1 MMAVKTLTQATF
13 KEEVL
18 QAAQPVLVDFYADW
32 CGPCRML
39 SPTLD
44 ALSEER
50 TDVKFAAVN
59 IDENPELADEFDI
72 SSIPCVILFKNG
84 AEADRSIGL
93 VPKEALEDLL
103 G

>member
-1 MMAVKTLTQATF
+1 MAVKTLTEATF

-18 QAAQPVLVDFYADW
+18 QANQPVLVDFYADW

-39 SPTLD
+39 RPTLEE
-44 ALSEER
+44 LSEER
-50 TDVKFAAVN
+50 TDVKFAAIN
-59 IDENPELADEFDI
+59 IDDNPELADDFDI

-84 AEADRSIGL
+84 AEADRSVGL
-93 VPKEALEDLL
+93 VPKDALEDFL

>member
-1 MMAVKTLTQATF
+1 MSVK
-13 KEEVL
+13 EVTIDNFETEVINSSL
-18 QAAQPVLVDFYADW
+18 PVLADFYAEW
-32 CGPCRML
+32 CGPCKML
-39 SPTLD
+39 RPSLD
-44 ALSEER
+44 AIAEDR
-50 TDVKFAAVN
+50 DDVKVAAIN

-93 VPKEALEDLL
+93 KPREALEEML

>member
-1 MMAVKTLTQATF
+1 MAVKTLTEATF

-39 SPTLD
+39 RPTLE

-50 TDVKFAAVN
+50 ADVNFAAIN
-59 IDENPELADEFDI
+59 IDENPDLADEFDI

-93 VPKEALEDLL
+93 VPKEALEDFL

>member
-1 MMAVKTLTQATF
+1 MAVKTLTEATF

-39 SPTLD
+39 RPTLE

-50 TDVKFAAVN
+50 ADVKFAAIN
-59 IDENPELADEFDI
+59 IDENPDLADEFDI

-93 VPKEALEDLL
+93 IPKEALEDFL

>member
-1 MMAVKTLTQATF
+1 MSVKEVTIDNFETEVINSTL
-13 KEEVL
+13 
-18 QAAQPVLVDFYADW
+18 PVLADFYAEW
-32 CGPCRML
+32 CGPCKML
-39 SPTLD
+39 RPSLD
-44 ALSEER
+44 AIAEDR
-50 TDVKFAAVN
+50 DDVKVAAIN

-93 VPKEALEDLL
+93 KPREALEEML

>member
-1 MMAVKTLTQATF
+1 MAVLTVTGDSF
-13 KEEVL
+13 EKEVINSSV
-18 QAAQPVLVDFYADW
+18 PVLADFYADW

-39 SPTLD
+39 RPSLD
-44 ALSEER
+44 AIAEER
-50 TDVKFAAVN
+50 TDVKVVAIN
-59 IDENPELADEFDI
+59 IDDEPELADEFDI

-93 VPKEALEDLL
+93 KPKEMLEEML

>member
-1 MMAVKTLTQATF
+1 MAVKTVDINSFET
-13 KEEVL
+13 EVIN
-18 QAAQPVLVDFYADW
+18 AGVPVLADFYADW

-39 SPTLD
+39 RPALD
-44 ALSEER
+44 AIAAER
-50 TDVKFAAVN
+50 TDVKVVAVN
-59 IDENPELADEFDI
+59 IDENPDLADEFDI

-93 VPKEALEDLL
+93 KPKEMIEEML

>member
-39 SPTLD
+39 RPTLD

-50 TDVKFAAVN
+50 ADVKFAAVN

>member
-1 MMAVKTLTQATF
+1 MAVKTLTEATF

-39 SPTLD
+39 RPTLE

-50 TDVKFAAVN
+50 ADVKFAAIN
-59 IDENPELADEFDI
+59 IDENPDLADEFDI

-93 VPKEALEDLL
+93 VSKEALEDFL

>member
-1 MMAVKTLTQATF
+1 MAVKTLTEATF

-18 QAAQPVLVDFYADW
+18 QANQPVLVDFYADW

-39 SPTLD
+39 RPTLEE
-44 ALSEER
+44 LSEER
-50 TDVKFAAVN
+50 TNVKFAAIN
-59 IDENPELADEFDI
+59 IDDNPELADDFDI

-84 AEADRSIGL
+84 AEADRSVGL
-93 VPKEALEDLL
+93 VPKEALEDFL

>member
-1 MMAVKTLTQATF
+1 MAVLTVTGDSF
-13 KEEVL
+13 EKEVINSSV
-18 QAAQPVLVDFYADW
+18 PVLADFYADW

-39 SPTLD
+39 RPSLD
-44 ALSEER
+44 AIAEER
-50 TDVKFAAVN
+50 TDVKVVAIN
-59 IDENPELADEFDI
+59 IDDEPELADEFDI

-93 VPKEALEDLL
+93 KPKEMIEEML

>member
-1 MMAVKTLTQATF
+1 MMAVKTLIQATF

-39 SPTLD
+39 RPTLD

-50 TDVKFAAVN
+50 ADVKFAAVN

>member
-1 MMAVKTLTQATF
+1 MAVIELTMENF
-13 KEEVL
+13 EKEVL
-18 QAAQPVLVDFYADW
+18 RSDVPVLVDFWAIW

-39 SPTLD
+39 RPTLE

-50 TDVKFAAVN
+50 ADVKFAAIN
-59 IDENPELADEFDI
+59 IDENPDLADEFDI

-93 VPKEALEDLL
+93 VPKEALEDFL